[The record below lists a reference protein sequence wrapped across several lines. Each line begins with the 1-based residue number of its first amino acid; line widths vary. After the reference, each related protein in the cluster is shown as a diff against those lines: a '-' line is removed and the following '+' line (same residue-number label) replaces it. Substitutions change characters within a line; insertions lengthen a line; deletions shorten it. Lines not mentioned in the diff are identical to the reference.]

1 MLLAAVTAARSVLR
15 ELKRTG
21 SIADVAK
28 RVISFTELFDLVG
41 MREVQELEERYG
53 VADDARARY

>member
-1 MLLAAVTAARSVLR
+1 MLAAVTAAQGVLR

-21 SIADVAK
+21 SIAGLANKITTV
-28 RVISFTELFDLVG
+28 TELFDLVG